1 MKLLSLFF
9 SLAIL
14 LSINCAAQ
22 SALADLNA
30 QIERQIRVEY
40 NIPSEVP
47 IQIGSLS
54 HSSEWPGH
62 DAFTV
67 TIGEGERKRDFPFLL
82 SKDRKSIFRMLKV
95 DLSQD
100 PYGDI
105 MKKME
110 LQGRPTRGAK
120 SSKVTVVV
128 YDDLQCPFCTMMH
141 QSLFPQILKEYGDR
155 VTFIY
160 KDFPL
165 PNHTWAIHAA
175 VDANCLAAQNTDA
188 FWSFVDQIHGNQ
200 GAINAE
206 KTLDQRFVALDRIAT
221 QQGADHK
228 LDSNNLQACIKAQ
241 DDKAVKASISGAES
255 LGVDGTPT
263 LFVNGEVFPSGVVP
277 LSRLRAALDRAL
289 KANGM
294 AAPLQPAAA
303 PVLPSN

>member
-1 MKLLSLFF
+1 VKVFSSLF
-9 SLAIL
+9 SLVVL
-14 LSINCAAQ
+14 LSISCAAQ
-22 SALADLNA
+22 PAPTDLST

-40 NIPSEVP
+40 NIPADIPVK
-47 IQIGSLS
+47 IGPLS
-54 HSSEWPGH
+54 PSSEWPGH

-82 SKDRKSIFRMLKV
+82 ARDHKSIVRMLKV

-128 YDDLQCPFCTMMH
+128 YDDLQCPYCTMMH

-165 PNHTWAIHAA
+165 PNHSWAIHAA
-175 VDANCLAAQNTDA
+175 VDANCLGAQNTDA

-200 GAINAE
+200 NSINAE
-206 KTLDQRFVALDRIAT
+206 KTLDQRFAALDRIAA
-221 QQGADHK
+221 QQGTDYK
-228 LDSNNLQACIKAQ
+228 LNPDNLQACIKAQ
-241 DDKAVKASISGAES
+241 DDKAVKASMNGAES

-263 LFVNGEVFPSGVVP
+263 LFVNGEIFPSGVVP
-277 LSRLRAALDRAL
+277 LSRVRAALDRAL

-294 AAPLQPAAA
+294 VVPQPQAATPAS
-303 PVLPSN
+303 PSN